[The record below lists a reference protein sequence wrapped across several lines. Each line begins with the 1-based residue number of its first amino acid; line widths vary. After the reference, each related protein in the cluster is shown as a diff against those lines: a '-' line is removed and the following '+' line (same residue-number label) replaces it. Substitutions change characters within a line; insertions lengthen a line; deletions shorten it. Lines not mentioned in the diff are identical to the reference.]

1 MVFIELEITRP
12 VHLYLHYSLDI
23 QQPSFFHERMQEYDT
38 IKYSVLNL
46 IFKKDTQE
54 LAWR

>member
-12 VHLYLHYSLDI
+12 VHLYLHYFLDI

-54 LAWR
+54 LVWR